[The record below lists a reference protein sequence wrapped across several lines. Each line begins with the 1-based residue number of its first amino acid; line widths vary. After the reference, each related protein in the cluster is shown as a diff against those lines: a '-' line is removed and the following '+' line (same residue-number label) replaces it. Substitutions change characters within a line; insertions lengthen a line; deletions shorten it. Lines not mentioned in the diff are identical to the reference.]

1 VIRPARPADLT
12 AIVDALGH
20 AEFFANRIERQRRNQ
35 GVLLTAWEADRPV
48 GGVYVWLEPADEPEV
63 REQLPG
69 VPLLN
74 RLEVVAERRNGGI
87 GTRLVSA
94 AERLLAAGG
103 HVRVALAVEKSNSDA
118 ERLYKRLGY
127 QDWQLGDVTCYSE
140 ETDEDG
146 RPIPEQCMIL
156 VKRLR
161 NGTAH

>member
-1 VIRPARPADLT
+1 
-12 AIVDALGH
+12 
-20 AEFFANRIERQRRNQ
+20 
-35 GVLLTAWEADRPV
+35 
-48 GGVYVWLEPADEPEV
+48 
-63 REQLPG
+63 

-87 GTRLVSA
+87 GTRLVRA
-94 AERLLAAGG
+94 AERLLAADG

-156 VKRLR
+156 VKWLG